1 LDVKLFWKWKWRER
15 GDVYRVGFE
24 RVWDVMGV
32 EGKRR
37 RGGGMG
43 MGLKRKRYLKNSR
56 GMGGNG
62 NWNWNWLGREWKG
75 GIEREVVRMDL
86 NKSRDLTIENLTS
99 RNQPNEFQNRFAPS
113 KDRLTHIW

>member
-1 LDVKLFWKWKWRER
+1 M
-15 GDVYRVGFE
+15 
-24 RVWDVMGV
+24 MGV

-62 NWNWNWLGREWKG
+62 NWNWLGREWKRW
-75 GIEREVVRMDL
+75 IEREVVRMDL
-86 NKSRDLTIENLTS
+86 NKSRDLTIE
-99 RNQPNEFQNRFAPS
+99 
-113 KDRLTHIW
+113 I

>member
-1 LDVKLFWKWKWRER
+1 M
-15 GDVYRVGFE
+15 
-24 RVWDVMGV
+24 MGV

-62 NWNWNWLGREWKG
+62 NWNWLGREWKG